1 MIKYKVT
8 KQEGGDVEFERS
20 GAKNKFTASEMMENI
35 KTLSKLKTQLL
46 AQKKLEDAKMKNV
59 ESNHA
64 FVKDMEDKALSTAHT
79 YWEAKLLFNA
89 CDNKLKE
96 VDEMIDEE
104 KECVV
109 AIEAQTGINVAK
121 YGKK

>member
-8 KQEGGDVEFERS
+8 KQENGDVEFERS
-20 GAKNKFTASEMMENI
+20 GAKNKFTASEVMSNL
-35 KTLSKLKTQLL
+35 KALSKLKTECL
-46 AQKKLEDAKMKNV
+46 AQKKLEDAKMKNI
-59 ESNHA
+59 EGFH
-64 FVKDMEDKALSTAHT
+64 KHITEMEDKDLSAAHT

-89 CDNKLKE
+89 CESKIKE